1 MKSNTAFT
9 LFLVVLFALV
19 LTSFA
24 TRTYPSQTNNPKG
37 IRRNLLCFKFNH
49 LFNLRTVVEAQ
60 KGFHTDGGAGGW
72 GGWINNGQRNNDVGL
87 NGKGGGN

>member
-9 LFLVVLFALV
+9 LFIVVLFALV

-24 TRTYPSQTNNPKG
+24 TRTYPSQTNNPK
-37 IRRNLLCFKFNH
+37 
-49 LFNLRTVVEAQ
+49 VVEAQ